1 VNENCDVAIVGGGP
15 VGLALALALRGNDL
29 NVVLLEAREA
39 EINTTD
45 PRALALAYGSRLLLQ
60 RLGAWQAIPNV
71 SGIREIEIT
80 QKGTPGKTTLKAS
93 ELKVPDMG
101 YVLPYTALHAALQH
115 ALHQSDIRCLYGAAV
130 SDLNTAHG
138 CATLTY
144 QHQGKQHQLDA
155 HLAVV
160 ADGGKLLEAAHPPQI
175 TDYGQSGLIAHVNC
189 SQPRAGMA
197 FEHFT
202 PQGPM
207 ALLPYLDGYELVLTA
222 AHNSAQE
229 MLNWDDAAF
238 LAFLQKHFGD
248 RGCDTLLAQPADCGS
263 SCLAAPP
270 APEGYA
276 TPCRSGV
283 GIFTAIGKRSC
294 YPLRLKRAPDL
305 TFPHTVLIGNAA
317 QTLHP
322 VAGQGF
328 NLGLRDAWE
337 LAQVILDHAPDN
349 IGTAAMCKAYRDSR
363 RLDRNAGIRF
373 TNGLVRLFSNDLP
386 LLGPLRS
393 AALSLL
399 DHLPLA
405 KKFVAKR
412 MMFGANG

>member
-1 VNENCDVAIVGGGP
+1 MNERCDVAIVGGGP

-29 NVVLLEAREA
+29 NVVLLEARESA
-39 EINTTD
+39 INSSD

-80 QKGTPGKTTLKAS
+80 QKGTPGKTTLKAA
-93 ELKVPDMG
+93 ELKVPEMG

-115 ALHQSDIRCLYGAAV
+115 ALLQSDITCLYGAAV

-144 QHQGKQHQLDA
+144 QHQGTTRTLA
-155 HLAVV
+155 ARLAVV

-189 SQPRAGMA
+189 AQARAGMA

-222 AHNSAQE
+222 AHDAAQE
-229 MLNWDDAAF
+229 MLNWDDATF
-238 LAFLQKHFGD
+238 LAYLQTHFGD

-263 SCLAAPP
+263 S
-270 APEGYA
+270 
-276 TPCRSGV
+276 GV
-283 GIFTAIGKRSC
+283 GAFTGIGKRSC
-294 YPLRLKRAPDL
+294 FPLRLKRAPDL

-349 IGTAAMCKAYRDSR
+349 IGTAAMCKAYRQSR

-373 TNGLVRLFSNDLP
+373 TDGLVRLFSNDLP
-386 LLGPLRS
+386 LLGPMRS

-405 KKFVAKR
+405 KKFVARR